1 MKTEALMNKVLAEEL
16 KASVPE
22 LQEEMVIA
30 VKARGDAWRK
40 FNTIESEY
48 SGEIIDI
55 LVQDG
60 DPVEFGQE
68 LFLIKEIDV

>member
-1 MKTEALMNKVLAEEL
+1 MK
-16 KASVPE
+16 
-22 LQEEMVIA
+22 I
-30 VKARGDAWRK
+30 

-55 LVQDG
+55 LAQDG
-60 DPVEFGQE
+60 DPVEFGQD